1 MGKTKATERLGI
13 RVTPELR
20 ERISKRAEEEGRTKS
35 NFVVK
40 VLQDYLD
47 RIDEAKKTL
56 SK

>member
-1 MGKTKATERLGI
+1 MEKSKATERLGI

-20 ERISKRAEEEGRTKS
+20 ERISKRADEEGRPMS